1 MPRGEALLE
10 VEDLRVEHRDR
21 NGRRRTILAGVELTV
36 RAGETVG
43 IVGESGSGKSMLA
56 KAVARLL
63 PRDVYASGTV
73 RFSGEELLSLP
84 ARQMD
89 AVRGRGMTILYQ
101 DPFTMLNPLL
111 TCGDHISEG
120 LPGGNH
126 RRARRGPLRS
136 EARRRLVEVGIDDPD
151 VVDRYPFELSGG
163 MRQRVALASALAR
176 DPSLLIADEP
186 STALDVTTQAEIL
199 ALLRSLQ
206 ESRGMGLVLITHDLR
221 VAFSVCSRIYVLYAG
236 SVLET
241 APAAELESE
250 PLHPYSLGL
259 LASDPPVGYR
269 VSPLPVI
276 DGSVPSPDEVG
287 QQCPFS
293 PRCGWAAPECRSGP
307 AHLVDV
313 APGRQ
318 SACVRLAAIG
328 PELASQLH
336 EMLSEA
342 APVAKPVDL
351 DRPLLKVRD
360 LRKVFS
366 SQGGRPNEALAGV
379 SLDVGVNESV
389 GLVGESGSGK
399 TTLARCLVGLEVPT
413 SGTIE
418 VDGASMSEA
427 PRGDW
432 HRAVQIVFQD
442 PYSSLDPYQPVG
454 SVIEETLRVNRYDR
468 SKISSRV
475 AELFS
480 LVGLPQAYLRRLP
493 STLSGGER
501 QRVAI
506 ARALAVEP
514 RLIICDEPVSALDVS
529 VQAQVLNLFCELR
542 ERLGLSYLFI
552 THDLAVVRQVVDR
565 VYVCYRGRIV
575 EQGPVGDVLDSP
587 QDPYTVRL
595 ISSIPDSS
603 KHAADSSPAAPGGGL
618 APELQGGRST

>member
-1 MPRGEALLE
+1 VAGGEALLE
-10 VEDLRVEHRDR
+10 IDDLRVEHRDR
-21 NGRRRTILAGVELTV
+21 HGRRRTILSGVELTV

-63 PRDVYASGTV
+63 PRDVYASGSV
-73 RFSGEELLSLP
+73 RFAGEDLLALP
-84 ARQMD
+84 TRQMD
-89 AVRGRGMTILYQ
+89 SLRGRGMTILYQ

-111 TCGDHISEG
+111 TCGDHIAEG
-120 LPGGNH
+120 LPGGNS
-126 RRARRGPLRS
+126 RRNRRGKLRS
-136 EARRRLVEVGIDDPD
+136 EAGRRLVEVGINDPD
-151 VVDRYPFELSGG
+151 VADRYPFELSGG

-206 ESRGMGLVLITHDLR
+206 EARGMGLVLITHDLR

-241 APAAELESE
+241 APATELEAE

-276 DGSVPSPDEVG
+276 EGSVPSPDEVSG
-287 QQCPFS
+287 RCPFS
-293 PRCGWAAPECRSGP
+293 PRCRWASSECRSEP
-307 AHLVDV
+307 ALLADV
-313 APGRQ
+313 APGRR
-318 SACVRLAAIG
+318 SACLRLGTIR
-328 PELASQLH
+328 PELSSRRRD
-336 EMLSEA
+336 MLSEA
-342 APVAKPVDL
+342 APVVTPVNL
-351 DRPLLKVRD
+351 DRPLLRVRD
-360 LRKVFS
+360 LRKVYS

-379 SLDVGVNESV
+379 SLDIGVNESV

-418 VDGASMSEA
+418 VDGAGMSET
-427 PRGDW
+427 PRGSW

-468 SKISSRV
+468 SKISQRV
-475 AELFS
+475 TELFS
-480 LVGLPQAYLRRLP
+480 LVGLPPAYLRRLP
-493 STLSGGER
+493 ATLSGGER

-529 VQAQVLNLFCELR
+529 VQAQVLNLFSELR

-565 VYVCYRGRIV
+565 IYVCYRGRIV
-575 EQGPVGDVLDSP
+575 EQGPVDDVLDSP
-587 QDPYTVRL
+587 KDPYTIRL

-603 KHAADSSPAAPGGGL
+603 KQAMTGL
-618 APELQGGRST
+618 GANFVPD